1 MAKKRVYRRFAA
13 HAGLSLVIAIAFY
26 GANVLLLPPAAKF
39 TSTEALFV
47 EGIAFLLMGLL
58 LMIGRGGMNLS
69 TVSAAI
75 LSASAEAVCG
85 TEGVGP
91 AEEMRIDSWK
101 SKGFITAGLVLIM
114 TGLFMLAMYFLTL

>member
-1 MAKKRVYRRFAA
+1 MARKRVYRRFAA
-13 HAGLSLVIAIAFY
+13 YAGLSLVIAIVFY

-58 LMIGRGGMNLS
+58 LMLGRGGMNLS

-114 TGLFMLAMYFLTL
+114 AGLFMLAMYFLTL

>member
-1 MAKKRVYRRFAA
+1 M
-13 HAGLSLVIAIAFY
+13 LPQ
-26 GANVLLLPPAAKF
+26 GANF

-47 EGIAFLLMGLL
+47 EGIALLLMGLL
-58 LMIGRGGMNLS
+58 LLIGRGGLNLS
-69 TVSAAI
+69 TVKAAI
-75 LSASAEAVCG
+75 LSASAEAVFG